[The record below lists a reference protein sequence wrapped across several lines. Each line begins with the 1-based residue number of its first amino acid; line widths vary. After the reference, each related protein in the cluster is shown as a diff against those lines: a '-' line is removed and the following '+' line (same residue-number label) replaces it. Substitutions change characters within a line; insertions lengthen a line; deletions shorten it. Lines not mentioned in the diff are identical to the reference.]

1 MYDARADAGVVAMAG
16 GFSAAVDPVPGIRA
30 GAIGPVRREIVFEPL
45 HERPAP
51 VETPATPAEPA
62 PKEPVPERT

>member
-1 MYDARADAGVVAMAG
+1 MTNAVSAVAE
-16 GFSAAVDPVPGIRA
+16 PVHDVRA
-30 GAIGPVRREIVFEPL
+30 GAIGPVRREIIFEPL

-51 VETPATPAEPA
+51 VETPAAPSEPA